1 MLKVALGIGIG
12 FVLFTNPGA
21 RQITADLLRAAGDA
35 LAPAVEDEDEDEGR
49 KTLQNQINEVLK
61 SDQ

>member
-35 LAPAVEDEDEDEGR
+35 LAPAVEDEGR

>member
-35 LAPAVEDEDEDEGR
+35 LAPAKDGD
-49 KTLQNQINEVLK
+49 TLQDRIKSAVEKNVLNSK
-61 SDQ
+61 

>member
-12 FVLFTNPGA
+12 FLLFTNPGT

-35 LAPAVEDEDEDEGR
+35 LAPEQEGKTFEDRVKDAVVEKVLED
-49 KTLQNQINEVLK
+49 K
-61 SDQ
+61 